1 MLIEFNKT
9 GLVSELKHTKQ
20 KATAK
25 EVIKANEFFE
35 WFRKLG
41 GNLTEFNAENLISS
55 CTETFNKISSF
66 KSNPEATKQKFN
78 HKFNLS

>member
-1 MLIEFNKT
+1 MYLEFNKT
-9 GLVSELKHTKQ
+9 GLVLELKNTKQ

-25 EVIKANEFFE
+25 EVLKANEFYT
-35 WFRKLG
+35 WFQNLG
-41 GNLTEFNAENLISS
+41 GNLVEFNAENLISS

-78 HKFNLS
+78 HKFNLL